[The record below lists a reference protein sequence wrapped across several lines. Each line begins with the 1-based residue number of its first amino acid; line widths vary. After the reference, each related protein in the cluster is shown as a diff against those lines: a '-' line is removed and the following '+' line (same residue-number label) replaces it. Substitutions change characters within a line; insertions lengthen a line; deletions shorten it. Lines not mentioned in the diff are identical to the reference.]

1 MNITDA
7 NITEEKL
14 YLFNQGQYFH
24 SYRIFG
30 AHPVAGGVR
39 FTVWCPDVRSVGVVG
54 SFNDWTP
61 QYLTPQGSTG
71 VYSGVIAEAKPGEL
85 YKYRITS
92 AAGETFD
99 KADPYAFWAEVRP
112 GTASR
117 IAQLDGYIWHDG
129 RYQAIRRSTK
139 SPRPMNIYEVHLGSW
154 KQQEHPADPD
164 YPFLSYRQ
172 LAEELIPYAKDMGY
186 THLELLPV
194 MEHPFD
200 GSWGYQV
207 TGFFAP
213 TSRYGTPQDFMYFID
228 QAHRHGLGVILDWV
242 PGHFCRDAHGLGRF
256 NGTMLFE
263 GADHPEWGTYK
274 FNFSRS
280 EVRGFLI
287 SSALYW
293 LGCYHADGIRV
304 DGVTSMLYLNFG
316 LPDWAEKAY
325 NNQGG
330 EENTAAVEFLR
341 QLNDAVHT
349 YAPDAITVAEESS
362 AWPHVTGDTAYG
374 GLGFDYKWDMGWMN
388 DTLEYCKTDFP
399 FRSYHHNK
407 LTFSMAYGFS
417 ERFIL
422 PLSHDEVVHGKRSLM
437 GRMPGDYWRQFAG
450 LRLLALYQITHP
462 GGKLSFMSTE
472 YGPFIEWREYES
484 LEWFLLDYP
493 AHRMHQDYVKRLNRL
508 YQNTPALW
516 QDDHSWEGFHWLD
529 ADDSDQCILL
539 FRRTGKEKTKAV
551 TVLLNFQPEVYSDFR
566 IGVPYPGQY
575 RELLSSDA
583 KEFGGSGKENPEVL
597 KAEPVPCHGEKWS
610 VRATVPPIGGILL
623 QKLPRKNAKQKT
635 TPHKCVCGF

>member
-30 AHPVAGGVR
+30 AHPVEGGVR
-39 FTVWCPDVRSVGVVG
+39 FTVWCPEVKSVGVIG

-61 QYLTPQGSTG
+61 QYLAPRGSTG
-71 VYSGVIAEAKPGEL
+71 VYSGIIPEAKPGDL
-85 YKYRITS
+85 YKYRITT

-117 IAQLDGYIWHDG
+117 IARLDGYTWHDG

-154 KQQEHPADPD
+154 KQQEHPEDPD

-172 LAEELIPYAKDMGY
+172 LADELIPYAKDMGY

-213 TSRYGTPQDFMYFID
+213 TSRYGGPQDFMYFVD
-228 QAHRHGLGVILDWV
+228 QAHQHGLGVILDWV

-256 NGTMLFE
+256 NGKMLFE

-274 FNFSRS
+274 FDFTRS

-316 LPDWAEKAY
+316 LPDWAEKTY
-325 NNQGG
+325 NDQGG

-349 YAPDAITVAEESS
+349 FAPGAITVAEESS
-362 AWPHVTGDTAYG
+362 AWPHVTGDTASG

-422 PLSHDEVVHGKRSLM
+422 PLSHDEVVHGKLSLM
-437 GRMPGDYWRQFAG
+437 GRMPGDYWRKFAG

-493 AHRMHQDYVKRLNRL
+493 THQMHQDYVKQLNRL

-529 ADDSDQCILL
+529 ADDSAQSILL
-539 FRRTGKEKTKAV
+539 FRRTGREKTKAV

-575 RELLSSDA
+575 QELLSSDA
-583 KEFGGSGKENPEVL
+583 TEFGGSGKGNPDIL

-610 VRATVPPIGGILL
+610 VRVTVPPIGGILL
-623 QKLPRKNAKQKT
+623 QKLPRKNAKQK
-635 TPHKCVCGF
+635 

>member
-30 AHPVAGGVR
+30 AHPVEGGVR
-39 FTVWCPDVRSVGVVG
+39 FTVWCPEVKSVGVIG

-61 QYLTPQGSTG
+61 QYLTPRGSTG
-71 VYSGVIAEAKPGEL
+71 VYSGIIPEAKPGDL
-85 YKYRITS
+85 YKYRITT

-117 IAQLDGYIWHDG
+117 IARLDGYTWHDG

-154 KQQEHPADPD
+154 KQQEHPEDPD

-172 LAEELIPYAKDMGY
+172 LADELIPYAKDMGY

-213 TSRYGTPQDFMYFID
+213 TSRYGGPQDFMYFVD
-228 QAHRHGLGVILDWV
+228 QAHQHGLGVILDWV

-256 NGTMLFE
+256 NGKMLFE

-274 FNFSRS
+274 FDFTRS

-316 LPDWAEKAY
+316 LPDWAEKTY
-325 NNQGG
+325 NDQGS

-349 YAPDAITVAEESS
+349 FAPGAITVAEESS
-362 AWPHVTGDTAYG
+362 AWPHVTGDTASG

-422 PLSHDEVVHGKRSLM
+422 PLSHDEVVHGKLSLM
-437 GRMPGDYWRQFAG
+437 GRMPGDYWRKFAG

-493 AHRMHQDYVKRLNRL
+493 THQMHQDYVKQLNRL

-529 ADDSDQCILL
+529 ADDSAQSILL
-539 FRRTGKEKTKAV
+539 FRRTGREKTKAV

-575 RELLSSDA
+575 QELLSSDA
-583 KEFGGSGKENPEVL
+583 TEFGGSGKENPDIL

-610 VRATVPPIGGILL
+610 VRVTVPPIGGILL
-623 QKLPRKNAKQKT
+623 QKLPRKNAKQK
-635 TPHKCVCGF
+635 

>member
-30 AHPVAGGVR
+30 AHPVEGGVR
-39 FTVWCPDVRSVGVVG
+39 FTVWCPEVKSVGVIG

-61 QYLTPQGSTG
+61 RYLTPQGSTG
-71 VYSGVIAEAKPGEL
+71 VYSGIIPEANPGDL
-85 YKYRITS
+85 YKYRITT

-117 IAQLDGYIWHDG
+117 IAQLDGYTWHDG

-154 KQQEHPADPD
+154 KQQEHPEDPD

-172 LAEELIPYAKDMGY
+172 LADELIPYAKDMGY

-213 TSRYGTPQDFMYFID
+213 TSRYGGPQDFMYFVD
-228 QAHRHGLGVILDWV
+228 QAHQHGLGVILDWV

-256 NGTMLFE
+256 NGKMLFE

-274 FNFSRS
+274 FDFTRS

-316 LPDWAEKAY
+316 LPDWAEKTY
-325 NNQGG
+325 NDQGG

-349 YAPDAITVAEESS
+349 FAPGAITVAEESS
-362 AWPHVTGDTAYG
+362 AWPHVTGDTASG

-422 PLSHDEVVHGKRSLM
+422 PLSHDEVVHGKLSLM
-437 GRMPGDYWRQFAG
+437 GRMPGDYWRKFAG

-493 AHRMHQDYVKRLNRL
+493 AHQMHQDYVKQLNRL

-529 ADDSDQCILL
+529 ADDSAQSILL
-539 FRRTGKEKTKAV
+539 FRRTGREKTKAV

-575 RELLSSDA
+575 QELLSSDA
-583 KEFGGSGKENPEVL
+583 TEFGGSGKGNPDIL
-597 KAEPVPCHGEKWS
+597 KAEPVPGHGEKWS
-610 VRATVPPIGGILL
+610 VRVTVPPIGGILL
-623 QKLPRKNAKQKT
+623 QKLPRKNAKQK
-635 TPHKCVCGF
+635 

>member
-30 AHPVAGGVR
+30 AHPVEGGVR
-39 FTVWCPDVRSVGVVG
+39 FTVWCPEVKSVGVIG

-61 QYLTPQGSTG
+61 QYLTPRGSTG
-71 VYSGVIAEAKPGEL
+71 VYSGIIPEAKPGDL
-85 YKYRITS
+85 YKYRITT

-117 IAQLDGYIWHDG
+117 IARLDGYTWHDG

-154 KQQEHPADPD
+154 KQQEHPEDPD

-172 LAEELIPYAKDMGY
+172 LADELIPYAKDMGY

-207 TGFFAP
+207 TGYFAP
-213 TSRYGTPQDFMYFID
+213 TSRYGGPQDFMYFVD
-228 QAHRHGLGVILDWV
+228 QAHQHGLGVILDWV

-256 NGTMLFE
+256 NGKMLFE

-274 FNFSRS
+274 FDFTRS

-316 LPDWAEKAY
+316 LPDWAEKTY
-325 NNQGG
+325 NDQGG

-349 YAPDAITVAEESS
+349 FAPGAITVAEESS
-362 AWPHVTGDTAYG
+362 AWPHVTGATASG

-422 PLSHDEVVHGKRSLM
+422 PLSHDEVVHGKLSLM
-437 GRMPGDYWRQFAG
+437 GRMPGDYWRKFAG

-493 AHRMHQDYVKRLNRL
+493 THRMHQDYVKQLNQL

-529 ADDSDQCILL
+529 ADDSAQSILL
-539 FRRTGKEKTKAV
+539 FRRTGREKTKAV

-575 RELLSSDA
+575 QELLSSDA
-583 KEFGGSGKENPEVL
+583 TEFGGSGKGNPDVL

-610 VRATVPPIGGILL
+610 VRVTVPPIGGILL
-623 QKLPRKNAKQKT
+623 QKLPRKNAKQK
-635 TPHKCVCGF
+635 

>member
-30 AHPVAGGVR
+30 AHPVEGGVR
-39 FTVWCPDVRSVGVVG
+39 FTVWCPEVKSVGVIG

-61 QYLTPQGSTG
+61 QYLTPRGSTG
-71 VYSGVIAEAKPGEL
+71 VYSGIIPEANPGDL
-85 YKYRITS
+85 YKYRITT

-117 IAQLDGYIWHDG
+117 IARLDGYTWHDG

-154 KQQEHPADPD
+154 KQQEHPEDPD

-172 LAEELIPYAKDMGY
+172 LADELIPYAKDMGY

-213 TSRYGTPQDFMYFID
+213 TSRYGGPQDFMYFVD
-228 QAHRHGLGVILDWV
+228 QAHQHGLGVILDWV

-256 NGTMLFE
+256 NGKMLFE

-274 FNFSRS
+274 FDFTRS

-316 LPDWAEKAY
+316 LPDWAEKTY

-349 YAPDAITVAEESS
+349 FAPGAITVAEESS
-362 AWPHVTGDTAYG
+362 AWPHVTGDTASG

-422 PLSHDEVVHGKRSLM
+422 PLSHDEVVHGKLSLM

-493 AHRMHQDYVKRLNRL
+493 THKMHQNYVKQLNRL

-529 ADDSDQCILL
+529 ADDSAQSILL
-539 FRRTGKEKTKAV
+539 FRRTGREKTKAV

-575 RELLSSDA
+575 QELLSSDA
-583 KEFGGSGKENPEVL
+583 TEFGGSGKGNPDIL

-610 VRATVPPIGGILL
+610 VRVTVPPIGGILL
-623 QKLPRKNAKQKT
+623 QKLPRKNAKQK
-635 TPHKCVCGF
+635 

>member
-30 AHPVAGGVR
+30 AHPVEGGVR
-39 FTVWCPDVRSVGVVG
+39 FTVWCPEVKSVGVIG

-61 QYLTPQGSTG
+61 QYLTPRGSTG
-71 VYSGVIAEAKPGEL
+71 VYSGIISEAKPGDL
-85 YKYRITS
+85 YKYRITT

-117 IAQLDGYIWHDG
+117 IARLDGYTWHDG
-129 RYQAIRRSTK
+129 RYRAIRRSTK

-154 KQQEHPADPD
+154 KQQEHPEDPD

-172 LAEELIPYAKDMGY
+172 LADELIPYAKDMGY

-213 TSRYGTPQDFMYFID
+213 TSRYGEPQDFMYFVD
-228 QAHRHGLGVILDWV
+228 QAHQHGLGVILDWV

-256 NGTMLFE
+256 NGKMLFE

-274 FNFSRS
+274 FDFTRS
-280 EVRGFLI
+280 EVRSFLI

-316 LPDWAEKAY
+316 LPDWAEKTY
-325 NNQGG
+325 NDQGG

-349 YAPDAITVAEESS
+349 FAPGAIIVAEESS
-362 AWPHVTGDTAYG
+362 AWPHVTGDTSSG

-422 PLSHDEVVHGKRSLM
+422 PLSHDEVVHGKLSLM
-437 GRMPGDYWRQFAG
+437 GRMPGDYWRKFAG

-493 AHRMHQDYVKRLNRL
+493 THQMHQNYVKQLNRL

-529 ADDSDQCILL
+529 ADDSAQSILL
-539 FRRTGKEKTKAV
+539 FRRTGRVKTKAV

-575 RELLSSDA
+575 QELLSSDA
-583 KEFGGSGKENPEVL
+583 TEFGGSGKGNPDIL

-610 VRATVPPIGGILL
+610 VRVTVPPIGGILL
-623 QKLPRKNAKQKT
+623 QKLPRKNAKQK
-635 TPHKCVCGF
+635 

>member
-30 AHPVAGGVR
+30 AHPVEGGVR
-39 FTVWCPDVRSVGVVG
+39 FTVWCPEVKSVGVIG

-61 QYLTPQGSTG
+61 QYLTPRGSTG
-71 VYSGVIAEAKPGEL
+71 VYSGIIPEAKPGDL
-85 YKYRITS
+85 YKYRITT

-117 IAQLDGYIWHDG
+117 IARLDGYTWHDG
-129 RYQAIRRSTK
+129 RYRAIRRSTK

-154 KQQEHPADPD
+154 KQQEHPEDPD

-172 LAEELIPYAKDMGY
+172 LADELIPYAKDMGY

-213 TSRYGTPQDFMYFID
+213 TSRYGEPRDFMYFVD
-228 QAHRHGLGVILDWV
+228 QAHQHGLGVILDWV

-256 NGTMLFE
+256 NGKMLFE

-274 FNFSRS
+274 FDFTRS
-280 EVRGFLI
+280 EVRSFLI

-316 LPDWAEKAY
+316 LPDWAEKTY
-325 NNQGG
+325 NDQGG

-349 YAPDAITVAEESS
+349 FAPGAITVAEESS
-362 AWPHVTGDTAYG
+362 AWPHVTGDTASG

-422 PLSHDEVVHGKRSLM
+422 PLSHDEVVHGKLSLM
-437 GRMPGDYWRQFAG
+437 GRMPGDYWRKFAG

-493 AHRMHQDYVKRLNRL
+493 THQMHQNYVKQLNRL

-529 ADDSDQCILL
+529 ADDSAQSILL
-539 FRRTGKEKTKAV
+539 FRRTGREKTKAV

-575 RELLSSDA
+575 QELLSSDA
-583 KEFGGSGKENPEVL
+583 TEFGGSGKGNPDIL

-610 VRATVPPIGGILL
+610 VRVTVPPIGGILL
-623 QKLPRKNAKQKT
+623 QKLPRKNAKQK
-635 TPHKCVCGF
+635 

>member
-30 AHPVAGGVR
+30 AHPVEGGVR
-39 FTVWCPDVRSVGVVG
+39 FTVWCPEVKSVGVIG

-61 QYLTPQGSTG
+61 RYLTPQGSTG
-71 VYSGVIAEAKPGEL
+71 VYSGIIPEAKPGDL
-85 YKYRITS
+85 YKYRITT

-117 IAQLDGYIWHDG
+117 IAQLDGYTWHDG

-154 KQQEHPADPD
+154 KQQEHPEDPD

-172 LAEELIPYAKDMGY
+172 LADELIPYAKEMGY

-213 TSRYGTPQDFMYFID
+213 TSRYGGPQDFMYFVD
-228 QAHRHGLGVILDWV
+228 QAHQHGLGVILDWV

-256 NGTMLFE
+256 NGKMLFE

-274 FNFSRS
+274 FDFTRS

-316 LPDWAEKAY
+316 LPDWAEKTY

-330 EENTAAVEFLR
+330 EENTAAVGFLR

-349 YAPDAITVAEESS
+349 FAPGAITVAEESS
-362 AWPHVTGDTAYG
+362 AWPHVTGDTASG

-399 FRSYHHNK
+399 VRSYHHNK

-417 ERFIL
+417 EQFIL
-422 PLSHDEVVHGKRSLM
+422 PLSHDEVVHGKLSLM
-437 GRMPGDYWRQFAG
+437 GRMPGDYWRKFAG

-493 AHRMHQDYVKRLNRL
+493 AHQMHQDYVKQLNRL

-529 ADDSDQCILL
+529 ADDSAQSILL
-539 FRRTGKEKTKAV
+539 FRRTGREKTKAV

-575 RELLSSDA
+575 QELLSSDA
-583 KEFGGSGKENPEVL
+583 TEFGGSGKGNPDIL

-610 VRATVPPIGGILL
+610 VRVTVPPIGGILL
-623 QKLPRKNAKQKT
+623 QKLPRKNAKQK
-635 TPHKCVCGF
+635 

>member
-30 AHPVAGGVR
+30 AHPVEGGVR
-39 FTVWCPDVRSVGVVG
+39 FTVWCPEVKSVGVIG

-61 QYLTPQGSTG
+61 QYLTPRGSTG
-71 VYSGVIAEAKPGEL
+71 VYSGIIPEAKPGDL
-85 YKYRITS
+85 YKYRITT

-117 IAQLDGYIWHDG
+117 IARLDGYTWHDG

-154 KQQEHPADPD
+154 KQQEHPEDPD

-172 LAEELIPYAKDMGY
+172 LADELIPYAKDMGY

-213 TSRYGTPQDFMYFID
+213 TSRYGGPQDFMYFVD
-228 QAHRHGLGVILDWV
+228 QAHQHGLGVILDWV

-256 NGTMLFE
+256 NGKMLFE

-274 FNFSRS
+274 FDFTRS
-280 EVRGFLI
+280 EVRSFLI

-316 LPDWAEKAY
+316 LPDWAEKTY
-325 NNQGG
+325 NDQGG

-349 YAPDAITVAEESS
+349 FAPGAITVAEESS
-362 AWPHVTGDTAYG
+362 AWPHVTGDTASG

-422 PLSHDEVVHGKRSLM
+422 PLSHDEVVHGKLSLM
-437 GRMPGDYWRQFAG
+437 GRMPGDYWRKFAG

-462 GGKLSFMSTE
+462 GGKLSCMSTE

-493 AHRMHQDYVKRLNRL
+493 THQMHQDYVKQLNRL

-529 ADDSDQCILL
+529 ADDSAQSILL
-539 FRRTGKEKTKAV
+539 FRRTGREKTKAV
-551 TVLLNFQPEVYSDFR
+551 TVLLNFQPEVYSNFR

-575 RELLSSDA
+575 QELLSSDA
-583 KEFGGSGKENPEVL
+583 TEFGGSGKGNPDIL

-610 VRATVPPIGGILL
+610 VRVTVPPIGGILL
-623 QKLPRKNAKQKT
+623 QKLPRKNAKQK
-635 TPHKCVCGF
+635 

>member
-7 NITEEKL
+7 NLTEEKL
-14 YLFNQGQYFH
+14 YLFNQGQYYH

-30 AHPVAGGVR
+30 AHPVEGGIR
-39 FTVWCPDVRSVGVVG
+39 FTLWCPEVEKVGVIG
-54 SFNDWTP
+54 EFNGWQP

-71 VYSGVIAEAKPGEL
+71 VYTGVIPQARVGDL
-85 YKYRITS
+85 YKYRITD
-92 AAGETFD
+92 GQGNTFD
-99 KADPYAFWAEVRP
+99 KADPYAFWAELRP

-117 IAQLDGYIWHDG
+117 VAELDGYQWHDKK
-129 RYQAIRRSTK
+129 YQDIRRRTK
-139 SPRPMNIYEVHLGSW
+139 SERPMNIYEVHLGSW
-154 KQQEHPADPD
+154 KQQEDPADPD
-164 YPFLSYRQ
+164 QPFLTYRQ
-172 LAEELIPYAKDMGY
+172 LAEELVPYAKDMGY

-213 TSRYGTPQDFMYFID
+213 TSRYGSPKDFMYFVD
-228 QAHRHGLGVILDWV
+228 EAHRNGLGVILDWV
-242 PGHFCRDAHGLGRF
+242 PGHFCRDAHGLGKF
-256 NGTMLFE
+256 NGKMLYE

-274 FNFSRS
+274 FDFSRS

-293 LGCYHADGIRV
+293 LICYHADGIRV

-316 LPDWAEKAY
+316 LPDWAEKTY
-325 NNQGG
+325 NDQGG
-330 EENTAAVEFLR
+330 EENLQAVSFIR
-341 QLNDAVHT
+341 QLNDAIHT
-349 YAPDAITVAEESS
+349 YAPRAVTIAEESS
-362 AWPHVTGDTAYG
+362 AWPHVTGSTASG

-422 PLSHDEVVHGKRSLM
+422 PLSHDEVVHGKKSLM

-450 LRLLALYQITHP
+450 LRLLAMYQITHP

-493 AHRMHQDYVKRLNRL
+493 SHRNHQNYVRQLNRL
-508 YQNTPALW
+508 YRDTPALW

-529 ADDSDQCILL
+529 ADDSTQSILL
-539 FRRTGKEKTKAV
+539 FRRTGKEKTKNV
-551 TVLLNFQPEVYSDFR
+551 TVLLNFQPDTYTDFR
-566 IGVPYPGQY
+566 IGVPYPGNYQ
-575 RELLSSDA
+575 EILNSDRA
-583 KEFGGSGKENPEVL
+583 EFGGSGKVNPGEL
-597 KAEPVPCHGEKWS
+597 RAEPIPAHGEQWS
-610 VRATVPPIGGILL
+610 VRVTVPPIGGILL
-623 QKLPRKNAKQKT
+623 QKTARTKKQ
-635 TPHKCVCGF
+635 

>member
-30 AHPVAGGVR
+30 AHPVEGGVR
-39 FTVWCPDVRSVGVVG
+39 FTVWCPEVKSVGVIG

-61 QYLTPQGSTG
+61 QYLTPRGSTG
-71 VYSGVIAEAKPGEL
+71 VYSGIIPEAKPGDL
-85 YKYRITS
+85 YKYRITT

-117 IAQLDGYIWHDG
+117 IARLDGYTWHDG

-154 KQQEHPADPD
+154 KQQEHPEDPD

-172 LAEELIPYAKDMGY
+172 LADELIPYAKDMGY

-213 TSRYGTPQDFMYFID
+213 TSRYGGPQEFMYFVD
-228 QAHRHGLGVILDWV
+228 QAHQHGLGVILDWV

-256 NGTMLFE
+256 NGKMLFE

-274 FNFSRS
+274 FDFTRS

-316 LPDWAEKAY
+316 LPDWAEKTY
-325 NNQGG
+325 NDQGS

-349 YAPDAITVAEESS
+349 FAPGAITVAEESS
-362 AWPHVTGDTAYG
+362 AWPHVTGDTASG

-422 PLSHDEVVHGKRSLM
+422 PLSHDEVVHGKLSLM
-437 GRMPGDYWRQFAG
+437 GRMPGDYWRKFAG

-493 AHRMHQDYVKRLNRL
+493 THQMHQDYVKQLNRL

-529 ADDSDQCILL
+529 ADDSAQSILL
-539 FRRTGKEKTKAV
+539 FRRTGREKTKAV

-575 RELLSSDA
+575 QELLSSDA
-583 KEFGGSGKENPEVL
+583 TEFGGSGKGNPDIL

-610 VRATVPPIGGILL
+610 VRVTVPPIGGILL
-623 QKLPRKNAKQKT
+623 QKLPRKNAKQK
-635 TPHKCVCGF
+635 

>member
-30 AHPVAGGVR
+30 AHPVEGGVR
-39 FTVWCPDVRSVGVVG
+39 FTVWCPEVKSVGVIG

-61 QYLTPQGSTG
+61 QYLTPRGSTG
-71 VYSGVIAEAKPGEL
+71 VYSGIIPEAKPGDL
-85 YKYRITS
+85 YKYRITT

-117 IAQLDGYIWHDG
+117 IARLDSYTWHDG
-129 RYQAIRRSTK
+129 RYRAIRRSTK

-154 KQQEHPADPD
+154 KQQEHPEHPEDPD

-172 LAEELIPYAKDMGY
+172 LADELIPYAKDMGY

-213 TSRYGTPQDFMYFID
+213 TSRYGGPQDFMYFVD
-228 QAHRHGLGVILDWV
+228 QAHQHGLGVILDWV

-256 NGTMLFE
+256 NGKMLFE

-274 FNFSRS
+274 FDFTRS
-280 EVRGFLI
+280 EVRSFLI

-316 LPDWAEKAY
+316 LPDWAEKTY
-325 NNQGG
+325 NDQGG

-349 YAPDAITVAEESS
+349 FAPGAITVAEESS
-362 AWPHVTGDTAYG
+362 AWPHVTGDTASG

-422 PLSHDEVVHGKRSLM
+422 PLSHDEVVHGKLSLM
-437 GRMPGDYWRQFAG
+437 GRMPGDYWRKFAG

-493 AHRMHQDYVKRLNRL
+493 THQMHQDYVKQLNRL

-529 ADDSDQCILL
+529 ADDSAQSILL
-539 FRRTGKEKTKAV
+539 FRRTGREKTKAV

-575 RELLSSDA
+575 QELLSSDA
-583 KEFGGSGKENPEVL
+583 TEFGGSGKGNPDIL

-610 VRATVPPIGGILL
+610 VRVTVPPIGGILL
-623 QKLPRKNAKQKT
+623 QKLPRKNAKQK
-635 TPHKCVCGF
+635 

>member
-30 AHPVAGGVR
+30 AHPVEEGVR
-39 FTVWCPDVRSVGVVG
+39 FTVWCPEVKSVGVIG

-71 VYSGVIAEAKPGEL
+71 VYSGIIPEAKTGDL
-85 YKYRITS
+85 YKYRITT
-92 AAGETFD
+92 ATGETFD

-117 IAQLDGYIWHDG
+117 IAQLDGYTWHDG

-154 KQQEHPADPD
+154 KQQEHPEDPD

-172 LAEELIPYAKDMGY
+172 LADELIPYAKDMGY

-213 TSRYGTPQDFMYFID
+213 TSRYGGPQDFMYFVD
-228 QAHRHGLGVILDWV
+228 QAHQHGLGVILDWV

-256 NGTMLFE
+256 NGKMLFE

-274 FNFSRS
+274 FDFTRS

-316 LPDWAEKAY
+316 LPDWAEKTY

-349 YAPDAITVAEESS
+349 FAPGAITVAEESS
-362 AWPHVTGDTAYG
+362 AWSHVTGDTASG

-399 FRSYHHNK
+399 FRAYHHNK

-422 PLSHDEVVHGKRSLM
+422 PLSHDEVVHGKLSLM

-493 AHRMHQDYVKRLNRL
+493 AHKMHQNYVKQLNRL
-508 YQNTPALW
+508 YQETPALW

-529 ADDSDQCILL
+529 ADDSAQSILL

-551 TVLLNFQPEVYSDFR
+551 TVLLNFQPDVYSDFR

-575 RELLSSDA
+575 QELLSSDA
-583 KEFGGSGKENPEVL
+583 TEFGGSGKENPDIL

-610 VRATVPPIGGILL
+610 VRVTVPPIGGILL
-623 QKLPRKNAKQKT
+623 QKLPRKNAKQK
-635 TPHKCVCGF
+635 

>member
-30 AHPVAGGVR
+30 AHPVEGGVR
-39 FTVWCPDVRSVGVVG
+39 FTVWCPEVKSVGVIG

-61 QYLTPQGSTG
+61 RYLTPQGSTG
-71 VYSGVIAEAKPGEL
+71 VYSGIIPEANPGDL
-85 YKYRITS
+85 YKYRITT

-117 IAQLDGYIWHDG
+117 IARLDGYTWHDG

-154 KQQEHPADPD
+154 KQQEHPEDPD

-172 LAEELIPYAKDMGY
+172 LADELIPYAKDMGY

-213 TSRYGTPQDFMYFID
+213 TSRYGGPQDFMYFVD
-228 QAHRHGLGVILDWV
+228 QAHQHGLGVILDWV

-256 NGTMLFE
+256 NGKMLFE

-274 FNFSRS
+274 FDFTRS

-316 LPDWAEKAY
+316 LPDWAEKTY
-325 NNQGG
+325 NDQGG

-349 YAPDAITVAEESS
+349 FAPGAITVAEESS
-362 AWPHVTGDTAYG
+362 AWPHVTGDTASG

-417 ERFIL
+417 EQFIL
-422 PLSHDEVVHGKRSLM
+422 PLSHDEVVHGKLSLM
-437 GRMPGDYWRQFAG
+437 GRMPGDYWRKFAG

-493 AHRMHQDYVKRLNRL
+493 AHQMHRDYVKQLNRL

-529 ADDSDQCILL
+529 ADDSAQSILL
-539 FRRTGKEKTKAV
+539 FRRTGREKTKAV

-575 RELLSSDA
+575 QELLSSDA
-583 KEFGGSGKENPEVL
+583 TEFGGSGKGNPDIL

-610 VRATVPPIGGILL
+610 VRVTVPPIGGILL
-623 QKLPRKNAKQKT
+623 QKLPRKNAKQK
-635 TPHKCVCGF
+635 

>member
-30 AHPVAGGVR
+30 AHPVEGGVR
-39 FTVWCPDVRSVGVVG
+39 FTVWCPEVKSVGVIG
-54 SFNDWTP
+54 SFNDWMP
-61 QYLTPQGSTG
+61 QYLAPRGSTG
-71 VYSGVIAEAKPGEL
+71 VYSGIIPEAKPGDL
-85 YKYRITS
+85 YKYRITT

-117 IAQLDGYIWHDG
+117 IARLDGYTWHDG
-129 RYQAIRRSTK
+129 RYRAIRRSTK

-154 KQQEHPADPD
+154 KQQEHPEDPD

-172 LAEELIPYAKDMGY
+172 LADELIPYAKDMGY

-213 TSRYGTPQDFMYFID
+213 TSRYGGPRDFMYFVD
-228 QAHRHGLGVILDWV
+228 QAHQHGLGVILDWV

-256 NGTMLFE
+256 NGKMLFE

-274 FNFSRS
+274 FDFTRS

-316 LPDWAEKAY
+316 LPDWAEKTY
-325 NNQGG
+325 NDQGG

-349 YAPDAITVAEESS
+349 FAPGAITVAEESS
-362 AWPHVTGDTAYG
+362 AWPHVTGDTASG

-422 PLSHDEVVHGKRSLM
+422 PLSHDEVVHGKLSLM
-437 GRMPGDYWRQFAG
+437 GRMPGDYWRKFAG

-493 AHRMHQDYVKRLNRL
+493 THQMHQNYVKQLNRL

-529 ADDSDQCILL
+529 ADDSAQSILL
-539 FRRTGKEKTKAV
+539 FRRTGREKTKAV
-551 TVLLNFQPEVYSDFR
+551 TMLLNFQPEVYSDFR

-575 RELLSSDA
+575 QELLSSDA
-583 KEFGGSGKENPEVL
+583 TEFGGSGMGNPDIL

-610 VRATVPPIGGILL
+610 VRVTVPPIGGILL
-623 QKLPRKNAKQKT
+623 QKLPGKNAKQK
-635 TPHKCVCGF
+635 

>member
-30 AHPVAGGVR
+30 AHPVEGGVR
-39 FTVWCPDVRSVGVVG
+39 FTVWCPEVKSVGVIG

-61 QYLTPQGSTG
+61 QYLTPRGSTG
-71 VYSGVIAEAKPGEL
+71 VYSGIIPEAKPGDL
-85 YKYRITS
+85 YKYRITT

-117 IAQLDGYIWHDG
+117 IARLDGYTWHDG

-154 KQQEHPADPD
+154 KQQEHPEDPD

-172 LAEELIPYAKDMGY
+172 LADELIPYAKDMGY

-213 TSRYGTPQDFMYFID
+213 TSRYGGPQDFMYFVD
-228 QAHRHGLGVILDWV
+228 QAHQHGLGVILDWV

-256 NGTMLFE
+256 NGKMLFE

-274 FNFSRS
+274 FDFTRS
-280 EVRGFLI
+280 EVRSFLI

-316 LPDWAEKAY
+316 LPDWAEKTY
-325 NNQGG
+325 NDQGG

-349 YAPDAITVAEESS
+349 FAPGAITVAEESS
-362 AWPHVTGDTAYG
+362 AWPHVTGDTASG

-422 PLSHDEVVHGKRSLM
+422 PLSHDEVVHGKLSLM
-437 GRMPGDYWRQFAG
+437 GRMPGDYWRKFAG

-493 AHRMHQDYVKRLNRL
+493 THQMHQNYVKQLNRL

-529 ADDSDQCILL
+529 ADDSAQSILL
-539 FRRTGKEKTKAV
+539 FRRTGREKTKAV

-575 RELLSSDA
+575 QELLSSDA
-583 KEFGGSGKENPEVL
+583 TAFGGSGKGNPDIL

-610 VRATVPPIGGILL
+610 VRVSVPPIGGILL
-623 QKLPRKNAKQKT
+623 QKLPRKNAKQK
-635 TPHKCVCGF
+635 

>member
-30 AHPVAGGVR
+30 AHPVEGGVR
-39 FTVWCPDVRSVGVVG
+39 FTVWCPEVKSVGVIG

-61 QYLTPQGSTG
+61 QYLAPRGSTG
-71 VYSGVIAEAKPGEL
+71 VYSGIIPEANPGDL
-85 YKYRITS
+85 YKYRITT

-117 IAQLDGYIWHDG
+117 IARLDGYTWHDG
-129 RYQAIRRSTK
+129 RYQAVRRSTK

-154 KQQEHPADPD
+154 KQQEHPEDPD

-172 LAEELIPYAKDMGY
+172 LADELIPYAKDMGY

-213 TSRYGTPQDFMYFID
+213 TSRYGGPQDFMYFVD
-228 QAHRHGLGVILDWV
+228 QAHQHGLGVILDWV

-256 NGTMLFE
+256 NGKMLFE

-274 FNFSRS
+274 FDFTRS

-316 LPDWAEKAY
+316 LPDWAEKTY

-341 QLNDAVHT
+341 QLNDAVHAF
-349 YAPDAITVAEESS
+349 APGAITVAEESS
-362 AWPHVTGDTAYG
+362 AWPHVTGDTASG

-422 PLSHDEVVHGKRSLM
+422 PLSHDEVVHGKLSLM
-437 GRMPGDYWRQFAG
+437 GRMPGDYWRKFAG

-493 AHRMHQDYVKRLNRL
+493 AHQMHQDYVKQLNRL

-529 ADDSDQCILL
+529 ADDSAQSILL
-539 FRRTGKEKTKAV
+539 FRRTGREKTKAV

-575 RELLSSDA
+575 QELLSSDA
-583 KEFGGSGKENPEVL
+583 TEFGGSGKGNPDIL

-610 VRATVPPIGGILL
+610 VRVTVPPIGGILL
-623 QKLPRKNAKQKT
+623 QKLPRKNAKQK
-635 TPHKCVCGF
+635 

>member
-30 AHPVAGGVR
+30 AHPVEGGVR
-39 FTVWCPDVRSVGVVG
+39 FTVWCPEVKSVGVIG

-61 QYLTPQGSTG
+61 RYLTPQGSTG
-71 VYSGVIAEAKPGEL
+71 VYSGIIPEANPGDL
-85 YKYRITS
+85 YKYRITT

-117 IAQLDGYIWHDG
+117 IAQLDGYTWHDG

-154 KQQEHPADPD
+154 KQQEHPEDPD

-172 LAEELIPYAKDMGY
+172 LADELIPYAKDMGY

-213 TSRYGTPQDFMYFID
+213 TSRYGEPQDFMYFVD
-228 QAHRHGLGVILDWV
+228 QAHQHGLGVILDWV

-256 NGTMLFE
+256 NGKMLFE

-274 FNFSRS
+274 FDFTRS

-316 LPDWAEKAY
+316 LPDWAEKTY

-330 EENTAAVEFLR
+330 EENTAAVGFLR

-349 YAPDAITVAEESS
+349 FAPGAITVAEESS
-362 AWPHVTGDTAYG
+362 AWPHVTGDTASG

-422 PLSHDEVVHGKRSLM
+422 PLSHDEVVHGKLSLM
-437 GRMPGDYWRQFAG
+437 GRMPGDYWRKFAG

-493 AHRMHQDYVKRLNRL
+493 THQMHQDYVKQLNRL

-529 ADDSDQCILL
+529 ADDSAQSILL
-539 FRRTGKEKTKAV
+539 FRRTGREKTKAV

-575 RELLSSDA
+575 QELLSSDA
-583 KEFGGSGKENPEVL
+583 TEFGGSGKGNPDIL

-610 VRATVPPIGGILL
+610 VRVTVPPIGGILL
-623 QKLPRKNAKQKT
+623 QKLPRKNAKQK
-635 TPHKCVCGF
+635 

>member
-30 AHPVAGGVR
+30 AHPVEGGVR
-39 FTVWCPDVRSVGVVG
+39 FTVWCPDVQSVGVVG

-71 VYSGVIAEAKPGEL
+71 VYSGVIADAKPGDL

-117 IAQLDGYIWHDG
+117 IAQLDGYTWHDG

-154 KQQEHPADPD
+154 KQQEHPEDPD

-172 LAEELIPYAKDMGY
+172 LADELIPYAKDMGY

-213 TSRYGTPQDFMYFID
+213 TSRYGAPQDFMYFID
-228 QAHRHGLGVILDWV
+228 QAHQNGLGVILDWV

-256 NGTMLFE
+256 NGKMLFE

-274 FNFSRS
+274 FDFNRS

-316 LPDWAEKAY
+316 LPDWAEKTY
-325 NNQGG
+325 NDQGG
-330 EENTAAVEFLR
+330 EENKAAVEFIR
-341 QLNDAVHT
+341 QMNDAVHT
-349 YAPDAITVAEESS
+349 YAPGAITVAEESS
-362 AWPHVTGDTAYG
+362 AWPHVTGDTASG

-399 FRSYHHNK
+399 FRAYHHNK

-422 PLSHDEVVHGKRSLM
+422 PLSHDEVVHGKLSLM

-493 AHRMHQDYVKRLNRL
+493 AHKMHQDYVKSLNGL

-529 ADDSDQCILL
+529 ANDSAQSILL

-566 IGVPYPGQY
+566 IGVPYPGLY

-583 KEFGGSGKENPEVL
+583 KEYGGSGKENPEVL

-610 VRATVPPIGGILL
+610 VRVTVPPIGGILL
-623 QKLPRKNAKQKT
+623 QKLPRKNAKQN
-635 TPHKCVCGF
+635 

>member
-30 AHPVAGGVR
+30 AHPVEGGVR

-71 VYSGVIAEAKPGEL
+71 VYTGVIAEAKPGDL

-117 IAQLDGYIWHDG
+117 IAQLDGYTWHDG

-154 KQQEHPADPD
+154 KQQEHPEDPD

-274 FNFSRS
+274 FDFTRS

-316 LPDWAEKAY
+316 LPDWAEKTY

-349 YAPDAITVAEESS
+349 YAPGAITVAEESS
-362 AWPHVTGDTAYG
+362 AWPHVTGDTA
-374 GLGFDYKWDMGWMN
+374 
-388 DTLEYCKTDFP
+388 
-399 FRSYHHNK
+399 
-407 LTFSMAYGFS
+407 
-417 ERFIL
+417 
-422 PLSHDEVVHGKRSLM
+422 
-437 GRMPGDYWRQFAG
+437 
-450 LRLLALYQITHP
+450 
-462 GGKLSFMSTE
+462 
-472 YGPFIEWREYES
+472 
-484 LEWFLLDYP
+484 
-493 AHRMHQDYVKRLNRL
+493 
-508 YQNTPALW
+508 
-516 QDDHSWEGFHWLD
+516 
-529 ADDSDQCILL
+529 
-539 FRRTGKEKTKAV
+539 
-551 TVLLNFQPEVYSDFR
+551 
-566 IGVPYPGQY
+566 
-575 RELLSSDA
+575 
-583 KEFGGSGKENPEVL
+583 
-597 KAEPVPCHGEKWS
+597 
-610 VRATVPPIGGILL
+610 
-623 QKLPRKNAKQKT
+623 
-635 TPHKCVCGF
+635 

>member
-1 MNITDA
+1 MDITDA
-7 NITEEKL
+7 NVTEEKL
-14 YLFNQGQYFH
+14 YLFNQGQYYH

-30 AHPVAGGVR
+30 AHPVEGGVR
-39 FTVWCPDVRSVGVVG
+39 FTVWCPEVQSVGIVG
-54 SFNDWTP
+54 SFNNWTP
-61 QYLTPQGSTG
+61 QYLTQQGTTG
-71 VYSGVIAEAKPGEL
+71 VYCGIVPEAKAGDL
-85 YKYRITS
+85 YKYRITTWE
-92 AAGETFD
+92 GETFD

-117 IAQLDGYIWHDG
+117 IAQLNGYTWHDG
-129 RYQAIRRSTK
+129 RYQAVRRSTK
-139 SPRPMNIYEVHLGSW
+139 TARPMNIYEVHLGSW
-154 KQQEHPADPD
+154 KQQEHPEDPD
-164 YPFLSYRQ
+164 YPFLTYRQ
-172 LAEELIPYAKDMGY
+172 LADDLIPYAKEMGY

-213 TSRYGTPQDFMYFID
+213 TSRYGAPEDFMYFVD
-228 QAHRHGLGVILDWV
+228 QAHQNGLGVILDWV

-256 NGTMLFE
+256 NGKMLYE

-274 FNFSRS
+274 FDFSRS

-293 LGCYHADGIRV
+293 LTCFHADGIRV

-316 LPDWAEKAY
+316 LPDWAEKTY
-325 NNQGG
+325 NAQGG
-330 EENTAAVEFLR
+330 EENLHAVSFLR

-349 YAPDAITVAEESS
+349 YAPGAITVAEESS
-362 AWPHVTGDTAYG
+362 AWPHVTGNTASG

-407 LTFSMAYGFS
+407 LSFSMAYNFS
-417 ERFIL
+417 EHFIL
-422 PLSHDEVVHGKRSLM
+422 PLSHDEVVHGKLSLM

-493 AHRMHQDYVKRLNRL
+493 AHRQHQHYVRQLNRL
-508 YQNTPALW
+508 YQETPALW

-529 ADDSDQCILL
+529 ADDSAQSILL

-566 IGVPYPGQY
+566 IGVPYAGYY
-575 RELLSSDA
+575 RQLLSSDET
-583 KEFGGSGKENPEVL
+583 EFGGSGKGSPGIL

-610 VRATVPPIGGILL
+610 VRVQVPPIGGILL
-623 QKLPRKNAKQKT
+623 QKIPRKRTNSK
-635 TPHKCVCGF
+635 

>member
-30 AHPVAGGVR
+30 AHPVEGGVR
-39 FTVWCPDVRSVGVVG
+39 FTVWCPEVKSVGVIG

-71 VYSGVIAEAKPGEL
+71 VYSGIIPEANPGDL
-85 YKYRITS
+85 YKYRITT

-117 IAQLDGYIWHDG
+117 IARLDGYTWHDG

-154 KQQEHPADPD
+154 KQQEHPEDPD

-172 LAEELIPYAKDMGY
+172 LADELIPYAKDMGY

-213 TSRYGTPQDFMYFID
+213 TSRYGGPQDFMYFVD
-228 QAHRHGLGVILDWV
+228 QAHQHGLGVILDWV

-256 NGTMLFE
+256 NGKMLFE

-274 FNFSRS
+274 FDFTRS

-316 LPDWAEKAY
+316 LPDWAEKTY

-341 QLNDAVHT
+341 QLNDAVHAF
-349 YAPDAITVAEESS
+349 APGAITVAEESS
-362 AWPHVTGDTAYG
+362 AWPHVTGDTASG

-422 PLSHDEVVHGKRSLM
+422 PLSHDEVVHGKLSLM
-437 GRMPGDYWRQFAG
+437 GRMPGDYWRKFAG

-493 AHRMHQDYVKRLNRL
+493 AHQMHQDYVKQLNRL

-529 ADDSDQCILL
+529 ADDSAQSILL
-539 FRRTGKEKTKAV
+539 FRRTGREKTKAV

-575 RELLSSDA
+575 QELLSSDA
-583 KEFGGSGKENPEVL
+583 TEFGGSGKGNPDIL

-610 VRATVPPIGGILL
+610 VRVTVPPIGGILL
-623 QKLPRKNAKQKT
+623 QKLPRKNAKQK
-635 TPHKCVCGF
+635 

>member
-30 AHPVAGGVR
+30 AHPVEGGVR

-54 SFNDWTP
+54 SFNDWSP

-71 VYSGVIAEAKPGEL
+71 VYSGVIPQAKVGDL

-92 AAGETFD
+92 AEGETFD

-117 IAQLDGYIWHDG
+117 IAQLDDYTWHDG

-139 SPRPMNIYEVHLGSW
+139 SPRPMNVYEVHLGSW
-154 KQQEHPADPD
+154 KQQEQPEDPD

-172 LAEELIPYAKDMGY
+172 LAEELVPYAKEMGY

-213 TSRYGTPQDFMYFID
+213 TSRYGTPQDFMYFVD
-228 QAHRHGLGVILDWV
+228 QAHQNGLGVILDWV

-316 LPDWAEKAY
+316 LPDWAEKTY
-325 NNQGG
+325 NDQGG
-330 EENTAAVEFLR
+330 EENSAAVEWIR

-349 YAPDAITVAEESS
+349 YAPGAITIAEESS
-362 AWPHVTGDTAYG
+362 AWPHVTGDTAAG

-422 PLSHDEVVHGKRSLM
+422 PLSHDEVVHGKLSLM
-437 GRMPGDYWRQFAG
+437 GRMPGDYWRKFAG

-493 AHRMHQDYVKRLNRL
+493 AHKMHKDYVQHLNRL
-508 YQNTPALW
+508 YQDTPALW

-529 ADDSDQCILL
+529 ADDSEQSILL

-551 TVLLNFQPEVYSDFR
+551 TVLLNFQPAVYSDFR
-566 IGVPYPGQY
+566 IGVPYPGLY
-575 RELLSSDA
+575 RELISSDA
-583 KEFGGSGKENPEVL
+583 AAFGGSGKENPGIL

-610 VRATVPPIGGILL
+610 VRVQVPPIGGILL
-623 QKLPRKNAKQKT
+623 QKLPRATPKNAKQK
-635 TPHKCVCGF
+635 

>member
-30 AHPVAGGVR
+30 AHPVEGGVR
-39 FTVWCPDVRSVGVVG
+39 FTVWCPEVKSVGVIG

-61 QYLTPQGSTG
+61 QYLTPRGSTG
-71 VYSGVIAEAKPGEL
+71 VYSGIIPEAKPGDL
-85 YKYRITS
+85 YKYRITT

-117 IAQLDGYIWHDG
+117 IARLDGYTWHDG
-129 RYQAIRRSTK
+129 RYRAIRRSTK

-154 KQQEHPADPD
+154 KQQEHPEDPD

-172 LAEELIPYAKDMGY
+172 LADELIPYAKDMGY

-213 TSRYGTPQDFMYFID
+213 TSRYGEPQDFMYFVD
-228 QAHRHGLGVILDWV
+228 QAHQHGLGVILDWV

-256 NGTMLFE
+256 NGKMLFE

-274 FNFSRS
+274 FDFTRS
-280 EVRGFLI
+280 EVRSFLI

-293 LGCYHADGIRV
+293 LGCYHADGLRV

-316 LPDWAEKAY
+316 LPDWAEKTY
-325 NNQGG
+325 NDQGG

-349 YAPDAITVAEESS
+349 FAPGAITVAEESS
-362 AWPHVTGDTAYG
+362 AWPHVTGDTASG

-422 PLSHDEVVHGKRSLM
+422 PLSHDEVVHGKLSLM
-437 GRMPGDYWRQFAG
+437 GRMPGDYWRKFAG

-493 AHRMHQDYVKRLNRL
+493 THQMHQDYVKQLNRL

-529 ADDSDQCILL
+529 ADDSAQSILL
-539 FRRTGKEKTKAV
+539 FRRTGREKTKAV

-575 RELLSSDA
+575 QELLSSDA
-583 KEFGGSGKENPEVL
+583 TEFGGSGKGNPDIL

-610 VRATVPPIGGILL
+610 VRVTVPPIGVILL
-623 QKLPRKNAKQKT
+623 QKLPRKNTKQK
-635 TPHKCVCGF
+635 

>member
-1 MNITDA
+1 
-7 NITEEKL
+7 
-14 YLFNQGQYFH
+14 
-24 SYRIFG
+24 
-30 AHPVAGGVR
+30 
-39 FTVWCPDVRSVGVVG
+39 
-54 SFNDWTP
+54 
-61 QYLTPQGSTG
+61 
-71 VYSGVIAEAKPGEL
+71 
-85 YKYRITS
+85 
-92 AAGETFD
+92 
-99 KADPYAFWAEVRP
+99 
-112 GTASR
+112 
-117 IAQLDGYIWHDG
+117 
-129 RYQAIRRSTK
+129 
-139 SPRPMNIYEVHLGSW
+139 MNIYEVHLGSW
-154 KQQEHPADPD
+154 KQQEHPEDPD

-172 LAEELIPYAKDMGY
+172 LADELIPYAKDMGY

-213 TSRYGTPQDFMYFID
+213 TSRYGGPQDFMYFVD
-228 QAHRHGLGVILDWV
+228 QAHQHGLGVILDWV

-256 NGTMLFE
+256 NGKLLFE

-274 FNFSRS
+274 FDFTRS
-280 EVRGFLI
+280 EVRSFLI

-316 LPDWAEKAY
+316 LPDWAEKTY
-325 NNQGG
+325 NDQGG

-349 YAPDAITVAEESS
+349 FAPGAITVAEESS
-362 AWPHVTGDTAYG
+362 AWPHVTGDTASG

-422 PLSHDEVVHGKRSLM
+422 PLSHDEVVHGKLSLM
-437 GRMPGDYWRQFAG
+437 GRMPGDYWRKFAG

-493 AHRMHQDYVKRLNRL
+493 THQMHQDYVKQLNRL

-529 ADDSDQCILL
+529 ADDSAQSILL
-539 FRRTGKEKTKAV
+539 FRRTGREKTKAV

-566 IGVPYPGQY
+566 IGVPYPGRYQ
-575 RELLSSDA
+575 ELLSSDA
-583 KEFGGSGKENPEVL
+583 TEFGGSGKGNPDIL

-610 VRATVPPIGGILL
+610 VRVTVPPIGGILL
-623 QKLPRKNAKQKT
+623 QKLPRKNAKQK
-635 TPHKCVCGF
+635 

>member
-30 AHPVAGGVR
+30 AHPVEGGVR
-39 FTVWCPDVRSVGVVG
+39 FTVWCPEVKSVGVIG

-61 QYLTPQGSTG
+61 QYLTPRGSTG
-71 VYSGVIAEAKPGEL
+71 VYFGIIPEAKPGDL
-85 YKYRITS
+85 YKYRITT

-117 IAQLDGYIWHDG
+117 IARLDGYTWHDG
-129 RYQAIRRSTK
+129 RYRAIRRSTK

-154 KQQEHPADPD
+154 KQQEHPEDPD

-172 LAEELIPYAKDMGY
+172 LADELIPYAKDMGY

-213 TSRYGTPQDFMYFID
+213 TSRYGGPQDFMYFVD
-228 QAHRHGLGVILDWV
+228 QAHQHGLGVILDWV

-256 NGTMLFE
+256 NGKLLFE

-274 FNFSRS
+274 FDFTRS
-280 EVRGFLI
+280 EVRSFLI

-316 LPDWAEKAY
+316 LPDWAEKTY
-325 NNQGG
+325 NDQGG

-349 YAPDAITVAEESS
+349 FAPGAITVAEESS
-362 AWPHVTGDTAYG
+362 AWPHVTGDTASG

-422 PLSHDEVVHGKRSLM
+422 PLSHDEVVHGKLSLM
-437 GRMPGDYWRQFAG
+437 GRMPGDYWRKFAG

-493 AHRMHQDYVKRLNRL
+493 THQMHQDYVKQLNRL

-529 ADDSDQCILL
+529 ADDSAQSILL
-539 FRRTGKEKTKAV
+539 FRRTGREKTKAV

-566 IGVPYPGQY
+566 IGVPYPGRYQ
-575 RELLSSDA
+575 ELLSSDA
-583 KEFGGSGKENPEVL
+583 TEFGGSGKGNPDIL

-610 VRATVPPIGGILL
+610 VRVTVPPIGGILL
-623 QKLPRKNAKQKT
+623 QKLPRKNAKQK
-635 TPHKCVCGF
+635 

>member
-30 AHPVAGGVR
+30 AHPVEGGVR
-39 FTVWCPDVRSVGVVG
+39 FTVWCPEVKSVGVIG

-71 VYSGVIAEAKPGEL
+71 VYSGIIPEAKPGDL
-85 YKYRITS
+85 YKYRITT

-117 IAQLDGYIWHDG
+117 IARLDGYTWHDG

-154 KQQEHPADPD
+154 KQQEHPEDPD

-172 LAEELIPYAKDMGY
+172 LADELIPYAKDMGY

-213 TSRYGTPQDFMYFID
+213 TSRYGGPQDFMYFVD
-228 QAHRHGLGVILDWV
+228 QAHQHGLGVILDWV

-256 NGTMLFE
+256 NGKMLFE

-274 FNFSRS
+274 FDFTRS

-316 LPDWAEKAY
+316 LPDWAEKTY

-349 YAPDAITVAEESS
+349 FAPGAITVAEESS
-362 AWPHVTGDTAYG
+362 AWPHVTGDTASG

-422 PLSHDEVVHGKRSLM
+422 PLSHDEVVHGKLSLM
-437 GRMPGDYWRQFAG
+437 GRMPGDYWRKFAG

-493 AHRMHQDYVKRLNRL
+493 THQMHQDYVKQLNRL

-529 ADDSDQCILL
+529 ADDSAQSILL
-539 FRRTGKEKTKAV
+539 FRRTGREKTKAV

-575 RELLSSDA
+575 QEILSSDA
-583 KEFGGSGKENPEVL
+583 TEFGGSGKGNPDIL

-610 VRATVPPIGGILL
+610 VRVTVPPIGGILL
-623 QKLPRKNAKQKT
+623 QKLPRKNAKQK
-635 TPHKCVCGF
+635 

>member
-30 AHPVAGGVR
+30 AHPVDGGVR
-39 FTVWCPDVRSVGVVG
+39 FTVWCPEVKSVGVIG

-61 QYLTPQGSTG
+61 QYLAPQGSTG
-71 VYSGVIAEAKPGEL
+71 VYSGIIPEAKPGDL
-85 YKYRITS
+85 YKYRITT

-117 IAQLDGYIWHDG
+117 IAQLDGYTWHDG

-154 KQQEHPADPD
+154 KQQKHPENPD

-172 LAEELIPYAKDMGY
+172 LADELIPYAKDMGY

-213 TSRYGTPQDFMYFID
+213 TSRYGAPQDFMYFVD
-228 QAHRHGLGVILDWV
+228 QAHQHGLGVILDWV

-256 NGTMLFE
+256 NGKMLFE

-274 FNFSRS
+274 FDFTRS

-316 LPDWAEKAY
+316 LPDWAEKTY

-349 YAPDAITVAEESS
+349 FAPGAITVAEESS
-362 AWPHVTGDTAYG
+362 AWPHVTGDTASG

-422 PLSHDEVVHGKRSLM
+422 PLSHDEVVHGKLSLM
-437 GRMPGDYWRQFAG
+437 GRMPGDYWRKFAG

-493 AHRMHQDYVKRLNRL
+493 AHQMHQDYVKQLNRL

-529 ADDSDQCILL
+529 ADDSAQSILL
-539 FRRTGKEKTKAV
+539 FRRTGREKTKAV
-551 TVLLNFQPEVYSDFR
+551 TVLLNFQPDVYSDFR

-575 RELLSSDA
+575 QEILSSDA
-583 KEFGGSGKENPEVL
+583 TEFGGSGKGNPDIL

-610 VRATVPPIGGILL
+610 VRVTVPPIGGILL
-623 QKLPRKNAKQKT
+623 QKLPRKNAKQK
-635 TPHKCVCGF
+635 

>member
-1 MNITDA
+1 
-7 NITEEKL
+7 
-14 YLFNQGQYFH
+14 
-24 SYRIFG
+24 
-30 AHPVAGGVR
+30 
-39 FTVWCPDVRSVGVVG
+39 
-54 SFNDWTP
+54 
-61 QYLTPQGSTG
+61 
-71 VYSGVIAEAKPGEL
+71 
-85 YKYRITS
+85 
-92 AAGETFD
+92 
-99 KADPYAFWAEVRP
+99 
-112 GTASR
+112 
-117 IAQLDGYIWHDG
+117 
-129 RYQAIRRSTK
+129 
-139 SPRPMNIYEVHLGSW
+139 MNIYEVHLGSW
-154 KQQEHPADPD
+154 KQQEQPEDPD

-172 LAEELIPYAKDMGY
+172 LAEELIPYAAEMGY

-213 TSRYGTPQDFMYFID
+213 TSRYGAPQDFMYFVD
-228 QAHRHGLGVILDWV
+228 QAHQHGLGVILDWV

-256 NGTMLFE
+256 NGKMLFE

-274 FNFSRS
+274 FDFARS

-293 LGCYHADGIRV
+293 LSCFHADGIRV

-316 LPDWAEKAY
+316 LPDWAEKTY
-325 NNQGG
+325 NAQGG

-341 QLNDAVHT
+341 QLNDAVHA
-349 YAPDAITVAEESS
+349 YAPGAITVAEESS
-362 AWPHVTGDTAYG
+362 AWPHVTGDTASG

-399 FRSYHHNK
+399 FRSYHHNQ

-422 PLSHDEVVHGKRSLM
+422 PLSHDEVVHGKLSLM
-437 GRMPGDYWRQFAG
+437 GRMPGDYWRKFAG
-450 LRLLALYQITHP
+450 LRLLAMYQLTHP

-493 AHRMHQDYVKRLNRL
+493 AHRMHRDYVQRLNRL
-508 YQNTPALW
+508 YRDTPALW

-529 ADDSDQCILL
+529 ADDSTQSILL
-539 FRRTGKEKTKAV
+539 FRRTGREKTKAV
-551 TVLLNFQPEVYSDFR
+551 TVLLNFQPNVYSDFC

-575 RELLSSDA
+575 RELFNSDA
-583 KEFGGSGKENPEVL
+583 GSFGGSGKENPGIL
-597 KAEPVPCHGEKWS
+597 KAEPIPCHGEKWS
-610 VRATVPPIGGILL
+610 VCVQVPPIGGILL
-623 QKLPRKNAKQKT
+623 QKIPKKRAKQK
-635 TPHKCVCGF
+635 

>member
-30 AHPVAGGVR
+30 AHPVEGGVR
-39 FTVWCPDVRSVGVVG
+39 FTVWCPEVKSVGVVG

-61 QYLTPQGSTG
+61 QYLTPRGSTG
-71 VYSGVIAEAKPGEL
+71 VYSGIIPEAKPGDL
-85 YKYRITS
+85 YKYRITT

-117 IAQLDGYIWHDG
+117 IARLDGYTWHDG
-129 RYQAIRRSTK
+129 RYRAIRRSTK

-154 KQQEHPADPD
+154 KQQEHPEDPD

-172 LAEELIPYAKDMGY
+172 LADELIPYAKDMGY

-213 TSRYGTPQDFMYFID
+213 TSRYGGPQDFMYFVD
-228 QAHRHGLGVILDWV
+228 QAHQHGLGVILDWV

-256 NGTMLFE
+256 NGKMLFE

-274 FNFSRS
+274 FDFTRS
-280 EVRGFLI
+280 EVRSFLI

-316 LPDWAEKAY
+316 LPDWAEKTY
-325 NNQGG
+325 NDQGG

-349 YAPDAITVAEESS
+349 FAPGAITVAEESS
-362 AWPHVTGDTAYG
+362 AWPHVTGDTASG

-422 PLSHDEVVHGKRSLM
+422 PLSHDEVVHGKLSLM
-437 GRMPGDYWRQFAG
+437 GRMPGDYWRKFAG

-493 AHRMHQDYVKRLNRL
+493 THKMHQDYVKQLNRL

-529 ADDSDQCILL
+529 ADDSAQSILL
-539 FRRTGKEKTKAV
+539 FRRTGREKTKAV

-575 RELLSSDA
+575 QELLSSDA
-583 KEFGGSGKENPEVL
+583 TEFGGSGKGNPDIL

-610 VRATVPPIGGILL
+610 VRVTVPPIGGILL
-623 QKLPRKNAKQKT
+623 QKLPRKNAKQK
-635 TPHKCVCGF
+635 

>member
-30 AHPVAGGVR
+30 AHPVEGGVR
-39 FTVWCPDVRSVGVVG
+39 FTVWCPEVKSVGVIG

-61 QYLTPQGSTG
+61 QYLTPRGSTG
-71 VYSGVIAEAKPGEL
+71 VYSGIIPEAKPGDL
-85 YKYRITS
+85 YKYRITT

-117 IAQLDGYIWHDG
+117 IARLDGYTWHDG
-129 RYQAIRRSTK
+129 RYRAIRRSTK

-154 KQQEHPADPD
+154 KQQEHPEDPD

-172 LAEELIPYAKDMGY
+172 LADELIPYAKDMGY

-213 TSRYGTPQDFMYFID
+213 TSRYGEPQDFMYFVD
-228 QAHRHGLGVILDWV
+228 QAHQHGLGVILDWV

-256 NGTMLFE
+256 NGKMLFE

-274 FNFSRS
+274 FDFTRS
-280 EVRGFLI
+280 EVRSFLI

-316 LPDWAEKAY
+316 LPDWAEKTY
-325 NNQGG
+325 NDQGG

-349 YAPDAITVAEESS
+349 FAPGAITVAEESS
-362 AWPHVTGDTAYG
+362 AWPHVTGDTASG

-422 PLSHDEVVHGKRSLM
+422 PLSHDEVVHGKLSLM
-437 GRMPGDYWRQFAG
+437 GRMPGDYWRKFAG

-493 AHRMHQDYVKRLNRL
+493 THQMHQDYVKQLNRL

-529 ADDSDQCILL
+529 ADDSAQSILL
-539 FRRTGKEKTKAV
+539 FRRTGREKTKAV

-566 IGVPYPGQY
+566 IGAPYPGQY
-575 RELLSSDA
+575 QELLNSDA
-583 KEFGGSGKENPEVL
+583 TEFGGSGKGNPDIL

-610 VRATVPPIGGILL
+610 VRVTVPPIGGILL
-623 QKLPRKNAKQKT
+623 QKLPRKNAKQK
-635 TPHKCVCGF
+635 